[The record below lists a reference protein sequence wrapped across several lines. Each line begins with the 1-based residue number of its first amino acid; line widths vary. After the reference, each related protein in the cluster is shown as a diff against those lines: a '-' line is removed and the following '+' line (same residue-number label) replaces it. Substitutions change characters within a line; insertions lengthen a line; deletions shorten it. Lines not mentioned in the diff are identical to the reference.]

1 MIRATASAAAPRPT
15 AHHATAR
22 RRLPLTLLLLTVL
35 ALVGTAAVGQRAAA
49 AEPWRDD
56 DIWVNA
62 DGVAFESGRESDAVA
77 YTVRPVGSDD
87 ERSFWRDLTRGEQ
100 NSGWAAF
107 QEARQAYTDG
117 YCVVWV
123 EVEDADDWHETEDST
138 ACYVVEPTATATPT
152 PTPTPKKTDKAT
164 PAPTPTVTPTRA
176 EPEVVAPTP
185 TPVPTPTPTPTPSAT
200 PSPTASST
208 PAPSPSHT
216 SPEAALV
223 QGLQQQSVAQAQG
236 VAVEENEVI
245 SPEGWVAVLGGGA
258 LLTAGGALVLWRRLT

>member
-1 MIRATASAAAPRPT
+1 MIRATASVAVLRPT
-15 AHHATAR
+15 ARRATTH
-22 RRLPLTLLLLTVL
+22 RRLLLTLLLLTVL

-49 AEPWRDD
+49 VETWGDD
-56 DIWVNA
+56 DIQVNA
-62 DGVAFESGRESDAVA
+62 DGVAFESGQESDEVA
-77 YTVRPVGSDD
+77 YTVRPAGSDD
-87 ERSFWRDLTRGEQ
+87 ERTFWRDLTRGEQ

-107 QEARQAYTDG
+107 REARQTYADG

-138 ACYVVEPTATATPT
+138 ACYVVEPAATST
-152 PTPTPKKTDKAT
+152 PTPTPKKNDKAT
-164 PAPTPTVTPTRA
+164 PTPTATPTHA

-185 TPVPTPTPTPTPSAT
+185 VPTPTPTSTPSPT
-200 PSPTASST
+200 SSPTASST
-208 PAPSPSHT
+208 PTPSPSHT

-223 QGLQQQSVAQAQG
+223 QGLQEQSVAKAQG
-236 VAVEENEVI
+236 VAVEEDEII